1 MVILEE
7 MNQNQKVKEEEAK
20 VLDKKDL
27 KEELKV
33 TRTKLLMILRHP
45 VFLDQIT
52 L

>member
-1 MVILEE
+1 MAILEE

-20 VLDKKDL
+20 FLDKKNL

-33 TRTKLLMILRHP
+33 TRTKLLMIRKHP
-45 VFLDQIT
+45 VFLGQIT